1 MGCGRFLRYLERL
14 VLQLFIKIGG
24 FALGS
29 TSTGIYYA
37 WRVDFFGDVGSTG
50 VLSSVTYSYGSPD
63 TGNRLNPCVI
73 MNHGVVAGYNFSI
86 FVYDSYGRR
95 SPDSFMYYNYTSFYV
110 IEDGSMITYAVEY
123 SYGIF

>member
-1 MGCGRFLRYLERL
+1 MWPIPTVSRAIGPPNWWLRSPYT
-14 VLQLFIKIGG
+14 
-24 FALGS
+24 GS